1 MSAVDRIREKLEKQ
15 NPFAIR
21 DKDGK
26 LVWYKD
32 AKEAYQ
38 LILQDLWSQFPA
50 GFVDVRL
57 FMMQRQGLP
66 PDKRCDICL
75 EKQYAYI
82 HWWDLQNFD
91 VQFKL
96 KYVLRALLALWGFSN
111 LDESL
116 FEVAV
121 NTLDSLLEKQ
131 GVKDSLKQICN
142 LHVIPEV

>member
-1 MSAVDRIREKLEKQ
+1 MNVMDRMRERLANQ
-15 NPFAIR
+15 NPFAVQN
-21 DKDGK
+21 KDGR

-57 FMMQRQGLP
+57 FMMQRQGLSS
-66 PDKRCDICL
+66 DKCCDICP

-82 HWWDLQNFD
+82 HWWDLQNSD

-96 KYVLRALLALWGFSN
+96 KYVLRLLLTPWGFS

-131 GVKDSLKQICN
+131 GVKDTLKQICN
-142 LHVIPEV
+142 LHVIQEV

>member
-1 MSAVDRIREKLEKQ
+1 MNVMDRMRERLANQ
-15 NPFAIR
+15 NPFAVQN
-21 DKDGK
+21 KDGK
-26 LVWYKD
+26 LVWYQD

-57 FMMQRQGLP
+57 FMMIRQGLS
-66 PDKRCDICL
+66 PDKCCDICP

-82 HWWDLQNFD
+82 HWWDLHNPD

-96 KYVLRALLALWGFSN
+96 KYVLRLLLVPSGLS

-116 FEVAV
+116 FEVAID
-121 NTLDSLLEKQ
+121 TLDSMLINM
-131 GVKDSLKQICN
+131 GVMDKLKTICN
-142 LHVIPEV
+142 LHVIPVV

>member
-1 MSAVDRIREKLEKQ
+1 MNVMDRMRERLANQ
-15 NPFAIR
+15 NPFAVQN
-21 DKDGK
+21 KDGK
-26 LVWYKD
+26 LVWYQD

-38 LILQDLWSQFPA
+38 LLLQDLWSPFPA

-57 FMMQRQGLP
+57 FMMQRQGLS
-66 PDKRCDICL
+66 PDKCCDICP

-82 HWWDLQNFD
+82 HWWDLQNPD
-91 VQFKL
+91 VQYKL
-96 KYVLRALLALWGFSN
+96 KYVLRLLLVPTGLS

-121 NTLDSLLEKQ
+121 NTLDILLEEM
-131 GVKDSLKQICN
+131 GVKDEIKQHQN